1 MLPLFSV
8 SPLSS
13 GHDSIYYLHDAVQGG
28 VSANGHVSTT
38 EVVVDGAHKA
48 YDVQMVVLLCQSV
61 CDPSWVANMPILVNI
76 TLVRDYTKTYNF
88 SLDTMES
95 YVYAWYVIYI

>member
-13 GHDSIYYLHDAVQGG
+13 GHDSIYYLHDAVQGR

-48 YDVQMVVLLCQSV
+48 YDVQVVVLLCQSV
-61 CDPSWVANMPILVNI
+61 RDPSWVANVPIMVNI
-76 TLVRDYTKTYNF
+76 TLVGDYTKTYNF
-88 SLDTMES
+88 SFNTMES
-95 YVYAWYVIYI
+95 YVYARYVIYI